1 MKNRRHKRRES
12 YSVLFVSNIDRRS
25 RRFRI
30 ARSTLHLL
38 VILVLMVF
46 AAAGFFGYQTF
57 NNVWQ
62 ESSLQKKLRDRQLAE
77 QQLRS
82 EWEADKNEWAQEKQT
97 LEDELETLRAEL
109 TAREQEIQAAA
120 DAAAEAAA
128 EAERAAAEALVPTLY
143 PSSGVGV
150 LTSTFSEEHPYISFT
165 VETGTDIIAAGDGT
179 VRSVSSD
186 DTYHYII
193 EVVHD
198 SGHTTYYLYRQNAD
212 LKVEEGAQVKKGD
225 PLLTITTEN
234 TELDYE
240 VLYGDEFIDPLSIIA
255 AKG

>member
-12 YSVLFVSNIDRRS
+12 YFVLFVSNLDRHS
-25 RRFRI
+25 RRFHI
-30 ARSTLHLL
+30 ARSTLYLL
-38 VILVLMVF
+38 FVLVLVVF
-46 AAAGFFGYQTF
+46 AAVGWLGYQALTRIQ
-57 NNVWQ
+57 Q
-62 ESSLQKKLRDRQLAE
+62 ENGLQEQIQKQQLNE
-77 QQLRS
+77 QQLLS
-82 EWEADKNEWAQEKQT
+82 QWETEKDNWAREKQA
-97 LEDELETLRAEL
+97 LENELTILRADL
-109 TAREQEIQAAA
+109 SAREQEIQATA

-128 EAERAAAEALVPTLY
+128 EAEREAAAALVPTLY

-165 VETGTDIIAAGDGT
+165 VEPRTDIIAAGDGT
-179 VRSVSSD
+179 VRAISSD
-186 DTYHYII
+186 NTYQYII
-193 EVVHD
+193 EVVHE
-198 SGHTTYYLYRQNAD
+198 SGYTTYYLYRENAD

-225 PLLTITTEN
+225 TLFTITAEN